1 MLLNLFLYCLEN
13 GVRKMSNYL
22 SIYCEHFY
30 DKFLKRRNTREPTR
44 DTLASNSE
52 TSLATLLHYTEK
64 IAISILVSQLS
75 AKFWKTFY
83 IRFRATLNHQK
94 IELCDSEL
102 FIIIFV
108 KLCIKIDL
116 DIACCSSGG
125 EMWSLSTF
133 IKLRTHTESIWVF

>member
-1 MLLNLFLYCLEN
+1 MTNSLNVATQESLLE
-13 GVRKMSNYL
+13 
-22 SIYCEHFY
+22 
-30 DKFLKRRNTREPTR
+30 
-44 DTLASNSE
+44 
-52 TSLATLLHYTEK
+52 TLLPVTQKRVWQPSFIIRKK
-64 IAISILVSQLS
+64 IAISILVSELS

-125 EMWSLSTF
+125 GNVV
-133 IKLRTHTESIWVF
+133 TEYVY